1 MSSKKLTTFRNL
13 VDFETLDELTN
24 GNENVKSIAI
34 IGSGFLG
41 TELTTS
47 LAIKGK
53 EQGFDVVQI
62 FPEKGVLSRVS
73 DTKKY
78 QCHLLTY
85 SNIGNHN
92 LINFTGATRIFVG
105 SGS

>member
-1 MSSKKLTTFRNL
+1 MIATGGRPRSLQSLEGMSSKVSTFRSL
-13 VDFETLDELTN
+13 VDFEKLDELTT
-24 GNENVKSIAI
+24 GGKIKSVTI

-47 LAIKGK
+47 LAMKGK

-73 DTKKY
+73 DTKNINA
-78 QCHLLTY
+78 TY
-85 SNIGNHN
+85 
-92 LINFTGATRIFVG
+92 
-105 SGS
+105 

>member
-1 MSSKKLTTFRNL
+1 MAEAEKRVDTRIVTWLEFGDINATIIF
-13 VDFETLDELTN
+13 VDFEKLDELTT
-24 GNENVKSIAI
+24 GGKIKSVAI

-47 LAIKGK
+47 LAMKGK

-73 DTKKY
+73 DTKNINA
-78 QCHLLTY
+78 TY
-85 SNIGNHN
+85 
-92 LINFTGATRIFVG
+92 
-105 SGS
+105 